1 MSSFWLSI
9 LEQGLI
15 FAIMAQ
21 GVYMTYKILN
31 LADMSVDGTFAL
43 GAAVTSSMLVG
54 GANPF
59 IATIAGFIT
68 GMFGGLATGILHVK
82 LKITD
87 LLSGIL
93 VMMGLYS
100 INLRIMK
107 KPNIPLFNQ
116 SIIFNGSVPKV
127 LILLIIALVIKISTD
142 LFLKT
147 KLGFLLKATGDNHQL
162 VTSLGVNI
170 NSMKILGLMLSN
182 GIVALSGSILAQYQ
196 GFSDIGMGTGMM
208 VTGLASIILGGSLL
222 GRLKF
227 VRGTTLSIL
236 GAMLYR
242 AVIAYS
248 LRLGLAPTDLKLISA
263 VIVIVILGLQ
273 RYNPNKSL
281 KALSKKGGNEL
292 AANTQSIQ
300 DI

>member
-227 VRGTTLSIL
+227 VRGTTLAIL
-236 GAMLYR
+236 GAILYR
-242 AVIAYS
+242 AIIAYS
-248 LRLGLAPTDLKLISA
+248 LKLGLAPTDLKLISA
-263 VIVIVILGLQ
+263 VIVIIILGLQ